1 MLKLAQPHTFTV
13 RGYISTIYSTKY
25 IMNEHQKF
33 LTLILVPTNKIT
45 VVLNW
50 VKPFTFV
57 VHGYMGVHYIAD
69 TMFNQTNFN
78 EHGHTNVIDFVN
90 IHRTLQIP

>member
-45 VVLNW
+45 VVLN
-50 VKPFTFV
+50 
-57 VHGYMGVHYIAD
+57 
-69 TMFNQTNFN
+69 
-78 EHGHTNVIDFVN
+78 
-90 IHRTLQIP
+90 